1 MIMSHQDDEIN
12 REVQEEIRRRIRGEL
27 RCDRFS
33 RILYSTDASIYQI
46 EPLGVVIPKS
56 TEDVLAVCEVALKYK
71 IPLLPRGSGTSLAGQ
86 TVGRALIIDFSR
98 HLDQIL
104 EINAE
109 EMWAR
114 VQPGV
119 VLDHL
124 NAALASKKLLFG
136 PDTATSNRATIGG
149 MVGNNSAGARSII
162 YKKTQENILGLSAI
176 LADGR
181 QHNFSS
187 LTPDELAAHCHLNQF
202 ENKLLTSVATLA
214 QKHREEILR
223 RYPKIMRRVSGY
235 NLDAFVNTTQIN
247 LADLL
252 VGSEGTLGVVTEAKV
267 KLVPRP
273 AHRILTIGHFHSL
286 MAALEAVEHI
296 LPHQPS
302 AVELLDEMILQLTKA
317 TLEFRRKM
325 TFVQDEPKALLI
337 VELQG
342 DDEGELLRRLEKL
355 KDDMQTRHI
364 GFAWLDALT
373 SEAQANVWTVRKAGL
388 GLLAG
393 VPGDRKPIAFVEDA
407 AVPVNQMP
415 QFINE
420 FTRII
425 RAHDTEAGIY
435 AHASVG
441 CLHIKPLINL
451 KLKSEVA
458 KMRRLA
464 EDVLELV
471 LKFGGAMSGEHGD
484 GLARSEWHRRLFG
497 DEIYGAFKEI
507 KNVFDPDNLFNP
519 GKIVDAPAMH
529 ENLRYGEAYHA
540 HEPATIFHYKQE
552 GGFSA
557 AVELCNGNGA
567 CRKLTDGTMCPSFMV
582 TREEEHST
590 RGRANL
596 LRAAISGNLPFDTL
610 QDQRLYDAL
619 DLCLACKGCK
629 GECPTNV
636 DMAKLKYEFLNN
648 YHRTHG
654 VPLRSLLFGHIAKI
668 NRWVAPFAKGMN
680 PLLQAY
686 PVKWALEKTLDI
698 DRRRQMPLYAAQ
710 TFIKWFE
717 EHQRARKNSAQ
728 TPGGVPLKKVILFVD
743 TFTNYHQPEV
753 GRAAV
758 AVLER
763 LGFLVE
769 LAQHKCCGRPHLSK
783 GLLNDARRLAE
794 ENVQILYPH
803 VAAGVP
809 IIGLEPSCLLTLR
822 DEYLDLCPGREAEA
836 IAAQSFLWEEFLL
849 QDEVA
854 ADLKRTFSQLKTDHW
869 PLTTNKLLLH
879 GHCHQ
884 KAHVGIEKLLTLLRM
899 IPGAEVRAINSGCCG
914 MAGAFGFEKEHYD
927 ISMAIGEQRLF
938 PAIREADENWLV
950 VAPGISCR
958 QQIAQ
963 GTGRKVLHPA
973 EVMEILYR

>member
-1 MIMSHQDDEIN
+1 MVQRDDEI
-12 REVQEEIRRRIRGEL
+12 RRDVQEEIRRRIRGEL
-27 RCDRFS
+27 RCDKFS

-71 IPLLPRGSGTSLAGQ
+71 IPILPRGSGTSLAGQ

-104 EINAE
+104 EINVE

-124 NAALASKKLLFG
+124 NAALAPKKLLFG

-162 YKKTQENILGLSAI
+162 YKKTQENILSLSAV
-176 LADGR
+176 LADG
-181 QHNFSS
+181 H
-187 LTPDELAAHCHLNQF
+187 EHLLSKLSP
-202 ENKLLTSVATLA
+202 EEVETRSRSDALEKKLLATVKNLA
-214 QKHREEILR
+214 TTHRDEILR

-235 NLDAFVNTTQIN
+235 NLDAFVDATQIN
-247 LADLL
+247 LTDLL
-252 VGSEGTLGVVTEAKV
+252 VGSEGTLGIVTEAKV
-267 KLVPRP
+267 KLVPKP
-273 AHRILTIGHFHSL
+273 AHRVLTIGHFHSL
-286 MAALEAVEHI
+286 MTALEAVEHI

-325 TFVQDEPKALLI
+325 TFVEDEPKALLV
-337 VELQG
+337 VEFQG
-342 DDEGELLRRLEKL
+342 DDEGELLRRSEKL
-355 KDDMQTRHI
+355 KEDMRARQI
-364 GFAWLDALT
+364 GFAWLDAIKP
-373 SEAQANVWTVRKAGL
+373 EAQANVWAVRKAGL
-388 GLLAG
+388 GLLYG
-393 VPGDRKPIAFVEDA
+393 VSGDRKPIAFVEDA

-415 QFINE
+415 QFIDE

-425 RAHDTEAGIY
+425 REHDTEAGIY

-458 KMRRLA
+458 KMRHLA
-464 EDVLELV
+464 EAVLELV
-471 LKFGGAMSGEHGD
+471 LKFNGAMSGEHGD
-484 GLARSEWHRRLFG
+484 GLARSEWHRRFFG

-507 KNVFDPDNLFNP
+507 KKVFDPDNLFNP
-519 GKIVDAPAMH
+519 GKIVDASAMH
-529 ENLRYGEAYHA
+529 ENLRYGEVYHA
-540 HEPATIFHYKQE
+540 HEPETIFHYKQE
-552 GGFSA
+552 GGFAA

-596 LRAAISGNLPFDTL
+596 LRAAISGNLPFDSL
-610 QDQRLYDAL
+610 CDKRLYDAL

-654 VPLRSLLFGHIAKI
+654 VPLRSLLFGNISEV
-668 NRWVAPFAKGMN
+668 NRWLSPFAKVVN
-680 PLLQAY
+680 PLLESSLI
-686 PVKWALEKTLDI
+686 KWSGEKIFGI
-698 DRRRQMPLYAAQ
+698 DQRRQMPLYAAT
-710 TFIKWFE
+710 TFREWFE
-717 EHQRARKNSAQ
+717 KRSRSDGQTNGRK
-728 TPGGVPLKKVILFVD
+728 KKVILFVD

-758 AVLER
+758 TVLER
-763 LGFLVE
+763 LEFSVKLV
-769 LAQHKCCGRPHLSK
+769 QHKCCGRPHLSK

-794 ENVQILYPH
+794 DNVQLLYPH
-803 VAAGVP
+803 AAAGVP
-809 IIGLEPSCLLTLR
+809 IVGLEPSCLLTMR
-822 DEYLDLCPGREAEA
+822 DEYLDLVPGAEA
-836 IAAQSFLWEEFLL
+836 QNVAGQSFLWEEFLL
-849 QDEVA
+849 QDNVV
-854 ADLKRTFSQLKTDHW
+854 ADLKNTFSQLNTDHW
-869 PLTTNKLLLH
+869 SLITNKLLLH

-884 KAHVGIEKLLTLLRM
+884 KAHVGIEKMLRLLRM
-899 IPGAEVRAINSGCCG
+899 IPNAEVRAINSGCCG

-927 ISMAIGEQRLF
+927 ISMAIGEQKLF
-938 PAIREADENWLV
+938 PAIREVDENWLI

-963 GTGRKVLHPA
+963 GTGRRVLHPA
-973 EVMEILYR
+973 EVMQLSLPEKI